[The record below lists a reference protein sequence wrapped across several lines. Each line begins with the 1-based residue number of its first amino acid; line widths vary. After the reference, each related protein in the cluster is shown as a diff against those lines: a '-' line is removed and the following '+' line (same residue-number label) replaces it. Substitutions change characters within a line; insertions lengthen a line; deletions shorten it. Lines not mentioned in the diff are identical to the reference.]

1 MERER
6 LWPVVTDGM
15 KERMR
20 EKDTE
25 KEKKSH
31 SEERK
36 EKTAVMVDGIG

>member
-15 KERMR
+15 R
-20 EKDTE
+20 EKDTG